1 MLGLP
6 NTMNQLP
13 GNIKRGPGCRSA
25 STGNGQG
32 FTLIELLVVIAIIA
46 ILAALL
52 LPALSAAKDRAK
64 GIKCISNMKQ
74 LQLAAILYGSNNEDK
89 MPANVTLGSG
99 VAGSPN
105 WVAGVFA
112 SPANNGVAEAP
123 SGCAINPFYLGVQ
136 GKTGGNPVVTLAG
149 TIGIYANAADVYH
162 CPADTYIDPTW
173 HKLRVRSCSANAN
186 VDGTGAGNG
195 HHTFPKFSSFNG
207 NLSASDCFVF
217 LDENP
222 LSLNDGWFVFNV
234 GATPTVNDTP
244 AVNHGKFSSLSFA
257 DGHAELHEWH
267 GVFLHDAAP
276 GAAGDADTIW
286 MAQHGT
292 Y

>member
-1 MLGLP
+1 
-6 NTMNQLP
+6 MNHLS
-13 GNIKRGPGCRSA
+13 GNIKRAPGCQPVSK
-25 STGNGQG
+25 GNGQG

-74 LQLAAILYGSNNEDK
+74 LQLAAILYGNNNEDS
-89 MPANVTLGSG
+89 MPANVTL
-99 VAGSPN
+99 AGGNTLN
-105 WVAGVFA
+105 WEAGTFA
-112 SPANNGVAEAP
+112 SPANNGVTENP
-123 SGCAINPFYLGVQ
+123 SGCAINPFFLGVQ
-136 GKTGGNPVVTLAG
+136 GKTATIGGVTYTLQG

-173 HKLRVRSCSANAN
+173 HKLRVRSCSANAY
-186 VDGTGAGNG
+186 VDGTGAGG
-195 HHTFPKFSSFNG
+195 GGFHTFTKFSSFNG
-207 NLSASDCFVF
+207 QLAASDCFVF

-222 LSLNDGWFVFNV
+222 LSLNDGWFLFHAGGTPANP
-234 GATPTVNDTP
+234 PTVNDTP
-244 AVNHGKFSSLSFA
+244 AVNHGKFSSFSFA

-267 GVFLHDAAP
+267 DVFLKDEPP
-276 GAAGDADTIW
+276 GSAGGGDTLW